1 MREIKELRKLKEKY
15 FENSDGSITAQVYK
29 DNVHYIND
37 GVLRTINNSLIEK
50 DNYYENKYN
59 DFKVKFYK
67 DLTKMVSIIKNE
79 NYINF
84 NMENLENFIIEKNE
98 DSVIYKDTLNNVD
111 FIYKVISDK
120 LKEDIII
127 KSKDLSFTS
136 ITFDIETNLALK
148 KENDKIIACDREEVL
163 FTMLPLTV
171 FDKEGNYVTSLN
183 YDLVNNETSY
193 KLNISLAN
201 LNDLEESLYPIIID
215 PTVINGKDIN
225 IYDTYISS
233 ANTSTNYGSET
244 KLKIGSDS
252 TGNYRTLM
260 KFTLPTIGTGYSI
273 ISAKAVIE
281 PFDITRE
288 YSTEDK
294 RICVHAI
301 TEDWNESNVTWNSIN
316 NKIESSVESVFL
328 PNGIGLEYDT
338 TTFDIT
344 NLVKSWYSGKP
355 NYGVMLKWAKET
367 YNQNNKVISIVSK
380 EYNVTSSSKMRPY
393 LLITYKN
400 QNGLLSE
407 MTYTTLSHS
416 NGTININNLNGNVVG
431 EFFVNKTLAGK
442 LPVTLVACYNSQDVL
457 IEKNNFA
464 KGFKFNL
471 FEEVEKT
478 TIDDSDWIKYY
489 EQSGALHYFYKKDNQ
504 YIDEDNLGL
513 TIKLVNNNYELTDKD
528 GNKRVFS
535 KFNNRYY
542 LTKIIDSENNT
553 IIISY
558 TNNKITKI
566 TDANSK
572 EINISY
578 ADNLITVTSE
588 SETSKIYLSDN
599 KITKIETKEETT
611 VFEYNSYNLI
621 SKITDDDNMS
631 KTYEYYSVSP
641 YKLKKVTEYGLN
653 NEVGSSLTYTYSFNS
668 TAITDNKGKKIVYLF
683 NNNGNTTQVNM
694 YTEDNLL
701 SEAYSV
707 DENYIDNSYAGL
719 THYKNKLMSS
729 SLPKKSVTNLLT
741 NSGFEEDISN
751 CNFTI
756 TNGQIQ
762 NYLNRT
768 GSYCWTVANAGR
780 LSYQISATDNYT
792 LSFYIWKDMQEAGFL
807 SIRLL
812 KKINDEEIV
821 VDKFEVDGYPYRKD
835 EYVYKKMIFK
845 GYFEEGSTLI
855 LDYSAP
861 AVTQSKIDDIQLERG
876 IVANER
882 NLVSN
887 SDFSNG
893 LTSWTVPSNASVVTL
908 PSGEKALKV
917 VSDVDEEVSVCQNLH
932 LKGLIGESYELS
944 FWYKNEGTTTKND
957 AYENQG
963 AIAIFSMDHT
973 NGEMGDDGCYVFL
986 DSNKD
991 EWQFFRHVFTSTYDY
1006 NSASLTIL
1014 LSHEANNFYITNVMV
1029 TQNPRVTGY
1038 DYDTNGNLKS
1048 INDLNNETTTLK
1060 YDSNNQLV
1068 SVFNPLGKNF
1078 KYEYDNLKHER
1089 VRKGI
1094 SATGISNEFKYDTFG
1109 NINRTLITN
1118 VNAEVETDKL
1128 YYIRCKGTDKYL
1140 TNTLKFKED
1149 SCNKLAFKLVKESDY
1164 YRIKLGGL
1172 LLTYQSN
1179 KITLSTNVNDCSLFI
1194 LNENINGSYAIIPK
1208 TDYNKCITI
1217 SNNAIAVT
1225 TKDVEVSENQFYFE
1239 DIDTPLYIETKS
1251 HYTSDGRFISCV
1263 EDALN
1268 NKTNYTVDPSSGLIT
1283 KVIDA
1288 KGNITIY
1295 TYDDKNR
1302 ITSILY
1308 NDNLITYVYNTNNML
1323 SKIVCDNKEYNF
1335 TYDNF
1340 LREKTISVNDRQLI
1354 ENTYE
1359 AGTGN
1364 LLKKTYGNNS
1374 EISYVYDKLERVS
1387 KTIKEDNTYDYL
1399 YDNSGNISEIIGTN
1413 EKYRYSYDLAK
1424 RLSEYVYNKLLI
1436 EYTYNANNL
1445 VSNKAYSYGTGIKEK
1460 MAYQY
1465 NGDDSLTKVTYA
1477 TKEFNY
1483 IYDYLGRLSE
1493 SNVNSNLKVN
1503 YHYLT
1508 NGNKTSIIVDRI
1520 KLGEEEYKYK
1530 YDSLYNISHIY
1541 LNDTLINEYKY
1552 DEYNE
1557 MILDVDYTQ
1566 NKMYKYIYDTSGNIL
1581 SKGEYDLKGNVIN
1594 INHYTYGNSW
1604 KDLLTQYNDTS
1615 ITYDNIGN
1623 PLTIGNDTLTWINGR
1638 SLSSYTKGNVTT
1650 EYKYNI
1656 DGIRISKKIG
1666 NVEHTYFTEGNN
1678 IVFEKIGNSMIY
1690 YIRNTDG
1697 ELLGLK
1703 YNNQLYYYKKNYQ
1716 QDIIGIYNSSY
1727 EEIVKYKYDSW
1738 GNIISITDN
1747 NNQEITDVTNIG
1759 LINPFRYR
1767 SYYYDTETNLYYLN
1781 SRYYNPEWGRFI
1793 NADSLIGLKR
1803 ERFAYNLY
1811 TYCNNSPSTHIDTKG
1826 NVAGAI
1832 TAVGGVIGGAG
1843 GAAAVIGSL
1852 ALPVGAAILIVAAY
1866 AMTMDTTRDTTLEKP
1881 KIREKRKKNKKDDTD
1896 LYSIYCLTPDIS
1908 KDTCEYVGRTKSIK
1922 QTKIRHQ
1929 NNPYRANL
1937 ELKEL
1942 ESNLTYEQARGEEE
1956 HYIRKYGTLN
1966 RGNFTNN
1973 QIHGIS
1979 YTNPKYDLY
1988 MNAACAHLM
1997 SKGTTCNY
2005 VGGGKWA
2012 D

>member
-15 FENSDGSITAQVYK
+15 YENSDGSITAQVYR
-29 DNVHYIND
+29 DNIHYISD
-37 GVLRTINNSLIEK
+37 GVLRTINNSLVEK

-67 DLTKMVSIIKNE
+67 DLTKMISITKNE

-84 NMENLENFIIEKNE
+84 NMENLENFIVEKNE
-98 DSVIYKDTLNNVD
+98 DSVIYKNTLNNVD
-111 FIYKVISDK
+111 FVYKVISDK

-127 KSKDLSFTS
+127 KNKNLSFNL
-136 ITFDIETNLALK
+136 ITFNIETNLVLK
-148 KENDKIIACDREEVL
+148 KENDKIIACDMGKVL
-163 FTMLPLTV
+163 FTMLPLKV
-171 FDKEGNYVTSLN
+171 FDKDGNHVTNLN
-183 YDLVNNETSY
+183 YALVNNETSY

-201 LNDLEESLYPIIID
+201 LKDLEETLYPIIID

-233 ANTSTNYGSET
+233 TNASTNYGSET

-273 ISAKAVIE
+273 ISAEAVIE
-281 PFDITRE
+281 PFDVTRE
-288 YSTEDK
+288 SSIEDK

-301 TEDWNESNVTWNSIN
+301 TEDWDESTVTWSSIN
-316 NKIESSVESVFL
+316 NKIENSIDSVFL
-328 PNGIGLEYDT
+328 PNGDKFGYDT

-344 NLVKSWYSGKP
+344 NIVKSWYSGKP
-355 NYGVMLKWAKET
+355 NYGIMLKWGQET
-367 YNQNNKVISIVSK
+367 YSQNSEILSIISK
-380 EYNVTSSSKMRPY
+380 EYNIINSNLMRPY

-400 QNGLLSE
+400 QNGILNE
-407 MTYTTLSHS
+407 MTYTDFSHS
-416 NGTININNLNGNVVG
+416 NGTVNVNNLNGNVVG
-431 EFFVNKTLAGK
+431 EFYINKTIAGK
-442 LPVTLVACYNSQDVL
+442 MPISLMAYYNSQDVL

-471 FEEVEKT
+471 LEEVEKT
-478 TIDDSDWIKYY
+478 TINDNDWLKYY
-489 EQSGALHYFYKKDNQ
+489 EQSGALHYFYKDSDQ

-513 TIKLVNNNYELTDKD
+513 TIKFVNNNYELTDKD

-535 KFNNRYY
+535 NFNEHYY
-542 LTKIIDSENNT
+542 LTKIIDTENNT
-553 IIISY
+553 TSISY
-558 TNNKITKI
+558 SNNKITKI
-566 TDANSK
+566 TDADSK

-578 ADNLITVTSE
+578 ADNLITVTSD

-599 KITKIETKEETT
+599 KIIKIETKEETT
-611 VFEYNSYNLI
+611 IFEYNSYNLI
-621 SKITDDDNMS
+621 NKIIDDDNMS
-631 KTYEYYSVSP
+631 ETYEYYDVSP

-668 TAITDNKGKKIVYLF
+668 TAITDNKCKKIVYLF

-701 SEAYSV
+701 SETYSV
-707 DENYIDNSYAGL
+707 DENYIDNSYSGL
-719 THYKNKLMSS
+719 EHYKNKTMSS

-756 TNGQIQ
+756 TNGEIK
-762 NYLNRT
+762 NNCNRT
-768 GSYCWTVANAGR
+768 GNYCWTLTNVGR
-780 LSYQISATDNYT
+780 LSYQIPASDNYT
-792 LSFYIWKDMQEAGFL
+792 LSFYLWKEQQETGFCT
-807 SIRLL
+807 IRLL
-812 KKINDEEIV
+812 KEIDGEEIELDKYDVQEFPFKNDEC
-821 VDKFEVDGYPYRKD
+821 
-835 EYVYKKMIFK
+835 VYKRMIFK
-845 GYFEEGSTLI
+845 GYFEEGSKLI
-855 LDYSAP
+855 LDYEAP
-861 AVTQSKIDDIQLERG
+861 SNTEGKIDDIQLERG
-876 IVANER
+876 LVANER

-887 SDFSNG
+887 SDFSSG
-893 LTSWTVPSNASVVTL
+893 LTSWSVPSNASVVTL

-917 VSDVDEEVSVCQNLH
+917 ISDVDDEVAISQDLH

-986 DSNKD
+986 ESNKN
-991 EWQFFRHVFTSTYDY
+991 EWQFFRHIFTSSYDY
-1006 NSASLTIL
+1006 ESANLTIL

-1038 DYDTNGNLKS
+1038 DYDTKGNLKS
-1048 INDLNNETTTLK
+1048 ISDLNNETTTLK

-1068 SVFNPLGKNF
+1068 SVYSPLGKNF

-1094 SATGISNEFKYDTFG
+1094 SATGISNEFKYDSFG
-1109 NINRTLITN
+1109 NINKTIISN
-1118 VNAEVETDKL
+1118 VAAKIETDKL

-1140 TNTLKFKED
+1140 TNTLEFKED
-1149 SCNKLAFKLVKESDY
+1149 NCNKLAFKLVKENDY

-1179 KITLSTNVNDCSLFI
+1179 KITLSTNVNDYSLFI
-1194 LNENINGSYAIIPK
+1194 LNENNNGSYTIIPK
-1208 TDYNKCITI
+1208 TDYNKCATI
-1217 SNNAIAVT
+1217 SNNVIAVT

-1268 NKTNYTVDPSSGLIT
+1268 NKTNYTVDPQNGLIT

-1288 KGNITIY
+1288 KGNITTY

-1302 ITSILY
+1302 ITSILF
-1308 NDNLITYVYNTNNML
+1308 NDNLITYVYNSNNML
-1323 SKIVCDNKEYNF
+1323 SKIICDNKEYIF

-1359 AGTGN
+1359 AVTGN

-1374 EISYVYDKLERVS
+1374 EINYVYDKLERVS
-1387 KTIKEDNTYDYL
+1387 KTIKEDNTYNYL

-1424 RLSEYVYNKLLI
+1424 RLSEYIYNELLI

-1465 NGDDSLTKVTYA
+1465 NGDDLLTKVTYA

-1508 NGNKTSIIVDRI
+1508 NGNKTSIIVDKI
-1520 KLGEEEYKYK
+1520 KIGEEEYKYK
-1530 YDSLYNISHIY
+1530 YDSLYNITHIY

-1557 MILDVDYTQ
+1557 MILDVDYAQ

-1581 SKGEYDLKGNVIN
+1581 SKGEYDLNGNVIN
-1594 INHYTYGNSW
+1594 INHYTYDNSW
-1604 KDLLTQYNDTS
+1604 KDLLTQYNDVS

-1656 DGIRISKKIG
+1656 DGIRTSKKIG
-1666 NVEHTYFTEGNN
+1666 DVEHTYFTEGNN
-1678 IVFEKIGNSMIY
+1678 ITFEKMGNSMIY
-1690 YIRNTDG
+1690 YIRNTAG

-1781 SRYYNPEWGRFI
+1781 SRYYNPKWGRFI
-1793 NADSLIGLKR
+1793 NADI
-1803 ERFAYNLY
+1803 
-1811 TYCNNSPSTHIDTKG
+1811 
-1826 NVAGAI
+1826 
-1832 TAVGGVIGGAG
+1832 
-1843 GAAAVIGSL
+1843 
-1852 ALPVGAAILIVAAY
+1852 
-1866 AMTMDTTRDTTLEKP
+1866 M
-1881 KIREKRKKNKKDDTD
+1881 
-1896 LYSIYCLTPDIS
+1896 IS
-1908 KDTCEYVGRTKSIK
+1908 KDKHSKNLFVYCD
-1922 QTKIRHQ
+1922 
-1929 NNPYRANL
+1929 NNPISRTEVDGAAWLFVTMVSFAAGAVAAGAKAVSNVVNKKNILDGVAAAGLGTAIGTFVGITTASVTNGALVSSSVTALIDGYSPYFNGFAEANGKKKKDFTAENFKDTAVEIITDTTVGTVNNVISGNIANKVVPTNRGWFQPKRL
-1937 ELKEL
+1937 VSTLKSKYFRKTVYQDLTSETVNNELNKKESKIKEL
-1942 ESNLTYEQARGEEE
+1942 W
-1956 HYIRKYGTLN
+1956 RKI
-1966 RGNFTNN
+1966 F
-1973 QIHGIS
+1973 
-1979 YTNPKYDLY
+1979 K
-1988 MNAACAHLM
+1988 
-1997 SKGTTCNY
+1997 
-2005 VGGGKWA
+2005 
-2012 D
+2012 